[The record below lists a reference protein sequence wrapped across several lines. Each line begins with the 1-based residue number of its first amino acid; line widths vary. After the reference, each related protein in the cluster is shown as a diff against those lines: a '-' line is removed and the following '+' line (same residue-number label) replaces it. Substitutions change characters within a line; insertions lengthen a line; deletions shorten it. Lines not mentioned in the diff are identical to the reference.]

1 MSLIMP
7 GMLVYVQPAENWQNV
22 PSHAVNGEIELDIPM
37 MEDAIDYIPTPVSEA
52 KPDLSAIE
60 ISFDIKNQSMT
71 FEPNA
76 TFSIDLNERLILSGI
91 VGISVNNQTFR
102 KPFDL
107 EHIIYD
113 MKEDEFTGEKTYYTT
128 GVLKIGNQVWN
139 PISGGLFV
147 YGDSVSNAY
156 FYSHIDHYPD

>member
-1 MSLIMP
+1 
-7 GMLVYVQPAENWQNV
+7 
-22 PSHAVNGEIELDIPM
+22 
-37 MEDAIDYIPTPVSEA
+37 
-52 KPDLSAIE
+52 
-60 ISFDIKNQSMT
+60 MT

-76 TFSIDLNERLILSGI
+76 TFSIDLNDRLILSGI

-102 KPFDL
+102 MPFDL

-113 MKEDEFTGEKTYYTT
+113 MKEDEFTEEKTYYTT